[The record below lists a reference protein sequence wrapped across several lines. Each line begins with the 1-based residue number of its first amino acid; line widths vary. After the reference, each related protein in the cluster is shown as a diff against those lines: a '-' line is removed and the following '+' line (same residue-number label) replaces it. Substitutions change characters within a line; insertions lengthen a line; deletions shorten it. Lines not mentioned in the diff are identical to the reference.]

1 MTLLALLRL
10 LVIRECVFVKR
21 DKRER
26 YREGENEME
35 RVKWRGKWREKGR
48 MCRWLLSQGGFFSSS
63 KLELHNKGGL
73 LVNAVCH
80 DPRRKRIPMR
90 NTTFLFVI

>member
-35 RVKWRGKWREKGR
+35 REKGR

-63 KLELHNKGGL
+63 KLELQQRGFVGECGL
-73 LVNAVCH
+73 PRFTKKENPNA
-80 DPRRKRIPMR
+80 
-90 NTTFLFVI
+90 